1 MPHPLPLRILCSIAL
16 LLAPPV
22 AAALPVSATL
32 TLELRMPGVS
42 GTSQTVFDTPI
53 VLAGAAIS
61 GDVPGGFTLPAGAFS
76 GSFDIPGPVRATP
89 VTGVSGALTSAAG
102 SITDQGG
109 GVLGGALGLTG
120 SWQFELFTILTANLP
135 LTPIGVGGS
144 ETVITPPTLEY
155 RLDGGTWTSGTASI
169 TIPGVSDAITGS
181 GFDARDGNGVGAVR
195 LVSPLRLVPLSA
207 GPSAAQYAAIV
218 TLDLVFVPEPGTAAL
233 FGVGL
238 LAMGALRKR
247 R

>member
-1 MPHPLPLRILCSIAL
+1 MRSASPLRILLAIGFA
-16 LLAPPV
+16 LAPVV

-32 TLELRMPGVS
+32 TLDLRMPAVS
-42 GTSQTVFDTPI
+42 GTSLPLFDAPI
-53 VLAGAAIS
+53 VLVGDAIS

-102 SITDQGG
+102 SITDGGG

-120 SWQFELFTILTANLP
+120 SWQFELFTLLTANLP

-144 ETVITPPTLEY
+144 ETVITPPTLAY
-155 RLDGGTWTSGTASI
+155 RLDGGAWTTGGASV
-169 TIPGVSDAITGS
+169 TIPGVTDPFTGS

-195 LVSPLRLVPLSA
+195 LVSPLQLVPLSA

-218 TLDLVFVPEPGTAAL
+218 TLDLVFVPEPGTVAL
-233 FGVGL
+233 VAVGL
-238 LAMGALRKR
+238 LAMGALRR
-247 R
+247 QR

>member
-1 MPHPLPLRILCSIAL
+1 MPHPLALRILLAL
-16 LLAPPV
+16 LLAPSV
-22 AAALPVSATL
+22 AVALPVSATL
-32 TLELRMPGVS
+32 TLELRMPAVS

-53 VLAGAAIS
+53 VLTGEAVS
-61 GDVPGGFTLPAGAFS
+61 GDVPGGFSLPAGAFA
-76 GSFDIPGPVRATP
+76 GSFDIPGPVRAAP

-102 SITDQGG
+102 SITDGGG

-144 ETVITPPTLEY
+144 ETVITPPALEY
-155 RLDGGTWTSGTASI
+155 RLDGGAWTTGGASV
-169 TIPGVSDAITGS
+169 TIPGVTDPITGS

-195 LVSPLRLVPLSA
+195 LVSPLKLVPVSA

-218 TLDLVFVPEPGTAAL
+218 TLDLVFVPEPGTGVL
-233 FGVGL
+233 VGVGL